1 MIKIEDLS
9 KCGVKEDER
18 CFLSGSFCFLQVL
31 QLYAGMVLESLERL
45 LNVKSLFS
53 AWQKAYNEKELIE
66 PTEAREKAKLLQE
79 KQRAAGGALKAG
91 SGPEF
96 ENKLFAFVTYLNG
109 MTACQKVREGCF
121 SNKMLAR
128 VFMYIGFVDEF
139 LDAASEQVFGSFDLL
154 INSFLQKADFI
165 NVRRDLFHFSVIPFL
180 VDQIRAETRIEALYI
195 KLHIFTEVFY
205 GVYDDEDFSASGE
218 GPTELDAASTEVARR
233 VYDMCFALM
242 QQPDPRVFAF
252 CAKLLRQ
259 MFQRMIVRLDVP
271 GSNKLMKVLCNRIQD
286 MENEDEDSPP
296 PMSVSMF
303 GLIFYAL
310 ANHSDLVYQL
320 MEVNL
325 LKRIADVLSEF
336 DNGEPIDEVF
346 DVLNL
351 VTEILYKFAK
361 TDSFDRTLTL
371 DGVLLGDLL
380 SYFLALKNID
390 QFGEIYVDEV
400 MNIVY
405 YLSRLLI
412 HAPNQP
418 KLTMISPPNLRSFDW
433 DLLNI
438 LDGKL
443 DPSAHKSRKKINKLR
458 RALKALK

>member
-1 MIKIEDLS
+1 M
-9 KCGVKEDER
+9 
-18 CFLSGSFCFLQVL
+18 L

-45 LNVKSLFS
+45 LSVKSLFS
-53 AWQKAYNEKELIE
+53 AWQMAYNKEELVK
-66 PTEAREKAKLLQE
+66 PTDARKRAKIIQE

-109 MTACQKVREGCF
+109 LTACQKVREACF
-121 SNKMLAR
+121 SDKMLAR

-139 LDAASEQVFGSFDLL
+139 LDAASEQVFGSFDML
-154 INSFLQKADFI
+154 INSFLQRADFI
-165 NVRRDLFHFSVIPFL
+165 NARKELFHFNVIPYL
-180 VDQIRAETRIEALYI
+180 VDQVRAETRIEALYI

-218 GPTELDAASTEVARR
+218 APAELDAPSSEVARR

-259 MFQRMIVRLDVP
+259 LFQRMIVRLDVP
-271 GSNKLMKVLCNRIQD
+271 GSTRLMAVLCDRI
-286 MENEDEDSPP
+286 EHLETLEEDVAP

-310 ANHSDLVYQL
+310 ANHSDLVYRL

-325 LKRIADVLSEF
+325 LRRISDVLSEF

-361 TDSFDRTLTL
+361 TDSFDRTLSL
-371 DGVLLGDLL
+371 NGNLLGDLL

-390 QFGEIYVDEV
+390 KFGEIYVDEV

-405 YLSRLLI
+405 YLSKLMML
-412 HAPNQP
+412 APRQA
-418 KLTMISPPNLRSFDW
+418 KLQVEGLPALRSFDW

-438 LDGKL
+438 LDAKL

-458 RALKALK
+458 RSLQSLSS